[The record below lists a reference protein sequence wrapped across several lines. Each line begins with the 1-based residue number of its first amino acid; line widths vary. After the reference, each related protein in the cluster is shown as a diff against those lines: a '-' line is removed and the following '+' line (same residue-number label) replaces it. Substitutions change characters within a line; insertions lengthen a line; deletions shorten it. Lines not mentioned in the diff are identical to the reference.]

1 MFVSLF
7 QALVN
12 GDINA
17 YLIRG
22 LSPSTEYEVLLAA
35 IYGNEVESDE
45 VILVESTGK
54 ITSPQVLL
62 KCRVVLW
69 LLCQLLIMTEPLCR
83 LS

>member
-1 MFVSLF
+1 MFVPLF

-12 GDINA
+12 GDVNT
-17 YLIRG
+17 YLIKG
-22 LSPSTEYEVLLAA
+22 LSPSAEYEVLLAA

-54 ITSPQVLL
+54 ITG
-62 KCRVVLW
+62 VVRSLFYPSDYFNDIIFY
-69 LLCQLLIMTEPLCR
+69 LI